1 MSISATLA
9 PSQRRQFVQFIK
21 TKLKFLGLPIAI
33 SLAISNVAFGGE
45 ADPARLAARGLWLT
59 AEHDAVVEFGPCTDN
74 GGALCGVIAWD
85 QDASPSGKRASC
97 GVRIAQLSHFS
108 DGAWRDGWAF
118 DPRTGKHYETVLRVT
133 GDKMTMRSYV
143 GIELFGETE
152 NLSRVD
158 QLPAGCPLAHSN

>member
-1 MSISATLA
+1 MHFT
-9 PSQRRQFVQFIK
+9 K
-21 TKLKFLGLPIAI
+21 TTWKWLGLPTAI
-33 SLAISNVAFGGE
+33 SLAISSIAFAGD

-59 AEHDAVVEFGPCTDN
+59 AEHDAVVEFGPCTEDS
-74 GGALCGVIAWD
+74 GALCGVIAWD
-85 QDASPSGKRASC
+85 QDATSSGKQANC

-108 DGAWRDGWAF
+108 DDAWRDGWAF
-118 DPRTGKHYETVLRVT
+118 DPRTGKHYKTVLRVT

-158 QLPAGCPLAHSN
+158 QLPAGCTAVHSK